1 MAFVDKVEA
10 ILDYYGVTGI
20 DVTLIE
26 LVRSLLES
34 KYRMQANREVPSDKE
49 DIFAELVA
57 IRVIL
62 DSRSKAQQAESESGT
77 GLAGKEV
84 KSITV
89 GDTRTEF
96 ATSGGG
102 HEEGSKDVLDQNS
115 TLDNDFNEMWRAL
128 IVSTRR
134 LF

>member
-62 DSRSKAQQAESESGT
+62 DHRAKALQFENESGT

-96 ATSGGG
+96 SVSGEGSEG
-102 HEEGSKDVLDQNS
+102 GSKDVLDQNT
-115 TLDNDFNEMWRAL
+115 TLDNDFDEVWKAL